1 MLSSCWHCAQAPV
14 NCVDLTSPV
23 AIIHDVELS
32 KKDYDLMKGDD
43 GSPECTTNRELA
55 MKYMREGGTNPVLFE
70 ELLNKPDTP
79 QPTPDT
85 GTTRSFSE
93 YSVRPPPCPPRSM
106 LSPPCAC
113 PAPLDSVPPR
123 HARHRRARAAAAPL
137 ASPCTALRR
146 SQALGRVTGPP
157 TQPCGVPT
165 SPTRSLSSRKVLS
178 SEQLASD
185 VFQ

>member
-93 YSVRPPPCPPRSM
+93 YSVRPPPCPAPLDVVPPLRMPRPAR
-106 LSPPCAC
+106 LC
-113 PAPLDSVPPR
+113 PAPPR
-123 HARHRRARAAAAPL
+123 STPQGSGRRSSPRFAMHRASPL
-137 ASPCTALRR
+137 ASPGPGDRAANAAMRR
-146 SQALGRVTGPP
+146 AYESYTQSQLKEGP
-157 TQPCGVPT
+157 Q
-165 SPTRSLSSRKVLS
+165 
-178 SEQLASD
+178 Q
-185 VFQ
+185 